1 MTSTQIRGVLATLAA
16 MLAMTGAFATQAEA
30 HAKIGPSVVTVGSSN
45 AYTLMVPTESETATT
60 TSVVMEV
67 PDGFNLGGFEATP
80 GIKREVVST
89 GSGEEAKI
97 SKVTWTGLKVPSGE
111 SAFLRFSGY
120 VTDDKP
126 HEFTFKVEQTYS
138 DGKVVDWAGP
148 ADADEPAPTLSMVA
162 SATSAGDDGTDTLTI
177 VAVILAALALLIGI
191 AGVARRNGRSLT

>member
-1 MTSTQIRGVLATLAA
+1 MTSTRIRGVLATLTA
-16 MLAMTGAFATQAEA
+16 MLAMTGAFAAQANA
-30 HAKIGPSVVTVGSSN
+30 HAKIGPSVVGVGSSN

-80 GIKREVVST
+80 GIKRDVVST
-89 GSGEEAKI
+89 GSGEEAKV

-126 HEFTFKVEQTYS
+126 HEFAFKVEQTYS
-138 DGKVVDWAGP
+138 DGKVVDWAGAP
-148 ADADEPAPTLSMVA
+148 EADEPAPTLSMVSANSSA
-162 SATSAGDDGTDTLTI
+162 SDGTDTLTI
-177 VAVILAALALLIGI
+177 VALVLGALALLIAI
-191 AGVARRNGRSLT
+191 ASVARRTGRSLT